1 MKTEYKGRAPIITA
15 VISVIVF
22 TLALALAITS
32 LGAAEGK
39 VKTARE
45 APDSLVSA
53 GAPRSQ
59 LELKR
64 MFESMSLSYT
74 ENGKEIYEP
83 ISPEYR
89 GTVNE
94 NSILAVE
101 EILFIISDTVSAYE
115 KYDII
120 RFRDKSGKIEC
131 EIEPVEP
138 YQAFD
143 KPFHRSAY
151 DRIRA
156 ISELIRLRVEYMSG
170 EGAMTENADGGYLYA
185 PRQINKEGQDNG
197 RTFLFQSVGVIFET
211 GMSDEVVLYPLAK
224 DFEFCRTKVL
234 LVTDAEII
242 ESEKNTLS
250 AAGYDPT
257 RCRNITPEYWYGET
271 DSRLF
276 VLGGKVILADSDKA
290 FEFLSENEKL
300 TSAAVVGT
308 DLYCTSSSET
318 GSAVWKYAN
327 GEIEKIFESEEK
339 YLAVIE
345 PLFGEE
351 YDSAEVYA
359 ASSVEDGRFVIS
371 IKCNGEPLA
380 KYFAE

>member
-1 MKTEYKGRAPIITA
+1 MLIA
-15 VISVIVF
+15 VISVIAF
-22 TLALALAITS
+22 ALALTLAITS
-32 LGAAEGK
+32 IGSAEGK

-53 GAPRSQ
+53 GTPRSQ

-64 MFESMSLSYT
+64 MFESMSLSYI
-74 ENGKEIYEP
+74 ENGKEVYEP
-83 ISPEYR
+83 ISSEYR
-89 GTVNE
+89 KSVDE
-94 NSILAVE
+94 NSVLAVE

-120 RFRDKSGKIEC
+120 RMRDADGKIEC
-131 EIEPVEP
+131 EIEPFEP
-138 YQAFD
+138 YQSFD

-156 ISELIRLRVEYMSG
+156 VSELIRLRVEYMSG
-170 EGAMTENADGGYLYA
+170 EGAMAENADGGYRYA
-185 PRQINKEGQDNG
+185 PRQVNKEGQYND
-197 RTFLFQSVGVIFET
+197 RAFLFQSVGVIFET
-211 GMSDEVVLYPLAK
+211 GVGDEVVLYPMEK
-224 DFEFCRTKVL
+224 DFELCRTKVL
-234 LVTDAEII
+234 LVTDMETSEAE
-242 ESEKNTLS
+242 EMMLS
-250 AAGYDPT
+250 AAGYDPS

-290 FEFLSENEKL
+290 FEFLSDSEKL
-300 TSAAVVGT
+300 TSAAIAGKN
-308 DLYCTSSSET
+308 LYFTSSSEK
-318 GSAVWKYAN
+318 GSAVWKCSN
-327 GEIEKIFESEEK
+327 GEAKKIFESAEE

-345 PLFGEE
+345 PLFSDK
-351 YDSAEVYA
+351 YDNVEVYA
-359 ASSVEDGRFVIS
+359 ASPVDDGRFVVS